1 MQMVAEQAKAV
12 GIDQKGAGI
21 GRSDGCLGCPDA
33 VETGGGQALGTLNQD
48 FAGLHGFEC
57 GLEAADDG
65 DARFCVA
72 G

>member
-33 VETGGGQALGTLNQD
+33 VETGGGSGGVATGFPIALEIGSAD
-48 FAGLHGFEC
+48 P
-57 GLEAADDG
+57 AADDG